1 MSYQQLRRQQQK
13 ISPLESDFPSSKIF
27 GRSLVVLLHRPVT
40 LPSLPLFLPPSP
52 LLLFDII
59 ILTVCGNMKKKKGGK
74 SVGGGGGEERSRLGP
89 KTYQVLWRRKEEEE
103 EKVGL
108 GAPLPPFFKKP
119 KSPPFSFFPRWRL

>member
-1 MSYQQLRRQQQK
+1 MKIKSEVSANISPLLSFLCHNHHFVAAPKLMSYQQLRRQQQK

-89 KTYQVLWRRKEEEE
+89 KTYQVL
-103 EKVGL
+103 
-108 GAPLPPFFKKP
+108 
-119 KSPPFSFFPRWRL
+119 